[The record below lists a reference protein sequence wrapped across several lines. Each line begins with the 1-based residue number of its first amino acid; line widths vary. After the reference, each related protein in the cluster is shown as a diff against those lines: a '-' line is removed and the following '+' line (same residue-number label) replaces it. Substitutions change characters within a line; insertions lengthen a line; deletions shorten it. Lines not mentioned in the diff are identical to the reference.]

1 MAQTQNGSTEELMRP
16 APSPGI
22 GDRLLLWFGLS
33 VATGVVFLAVFGPM
47 LVPYDPREATGN
59 VGLPPPPLLD
69 WPALLFS
76 SLTGRLDAHPHWFG
90 TDFYGLDVFSR
101 VIAAAR
107 TDVTIA
113 LGGALL
119 SLALGT
125 SLGLIAGFFRNWA
138 TAVLVRI
145 SDVLQSFPVFI
156 TAMVLVALAGRA
168 TGNIVLALCLVY
180 TPIFLRLTRAEVMT
194 QARRGYVEAA
204 RAAGAGPWYIAWRHV
219 LPNSMVPALVQL
231 SVTIGF
237 AIILTAGLSFVG
249 AGVQPPTPEWGL
261 MISQGAGDLNY
272 GWWWT
277 SVFPGLAISITVF
290 GFAVLGHALEARFR

>member
-1 MAQTQNGSTEELMRP
+1 MVAEGAGRYRAARDRGPRLQLAFGSTVALLM
-16 APSPGI
+16 
-22 GDRLLLWFGLS
+22 L
-33 VATGVVFLAVFGPM
+33 FLAAFGPQ
-47 LVPYDPREATGN
+47 LAPYDPLAATGD
-59 VGLPPPPLLD
+59 VGVPPPPLSD
-69 WPALLFS
+69 WPGLMAAALRGDLAS
-76 SLTGRLDAHPHWFG
+76 SPHWFG

-101 VIAAAR
+101 VIAAPR
-107 TDVTIA
+107 TDLTIA

-119 SLALGT
+119 SMLVGTVLG
-125 SLGLIAGFFRNWA
+125 
-138 TAVLVRI
+138 VLVACFPGWWSEALMRF

-156 TAMVLVALAGRA
+156 IAMVLVALAGRQ

-180 TPIFLRLTRAEVMT
+180 TPIFLRLTRAEALV

-204 RAAGAGPWYIAWRHV
+204 RVAGGGRAYIAWRHV
-219 LPNSMVPALVQL
+219 LTNSLAPSLVQL

-277 SVFPGLAISITVF
+277 SVFPGVAISITVF
-290 GFAVLGHALEARFR
+290 AFAVLGQTAELRLR